1 MFRRIFAIAIAVALI
16 AVLPVAAEEEVP
28 QAKKHDS
35 LQWYYLVHVQ
45 FKTGKTDDAVK
56 IIKDHFTPA
65 AEAAGVKMPKFFMCN
80 SGKWDLVYLYHLDAG
95 ITELEWKISP
105 SDAKWLAA
113 CADQEG
119 GMEAAEEI
127 FAKYDAMIHEWDA
140 ELVRWIDMKPEEE
153 SESEEEPSFRRTSRA
168 PDVEVVTT

>member
-1 MFRRIFAIAIAVALI
+1 MFRRIFAVAIAVAVI

-35 LQWYYLVHVQ
+35 LEWYYLVHVQ
-45 FKTGKTDDAVK
+45 FEPGKTDEAVK
-56 IIKDHFTPA
+56 MIKEHFMPS

-80 SGKWDLVYLYHLDAG
+80 SGKWDMVYLYHLDTG

-113 CADQEG
+113 FAEQEG
-119 GMEAAEEI
+119 GMEAAEEV
-127 FAKYDAMIHEWDA
+127 FAKYDALIKDWDG
-140 ELVRWIDMKPEEE
+140 ELVRWVDMKPDEKGDTE
-153 SESEEEPSFRRTSRA
+153 
-168 PDVEVVTT
+168 